1 MLIRSR
7 YIGVILLMTFLSGC
21 ASLGK
26 SNDVSLNIT
35 GVDYAGTGM
44 DAYQVKDPDNPKNRG
59 GGFSIRPYSADGVQ
73 CCYTVPKEWH
83 PGLKATVLLRYPL
96 EGTTHDEIS
105 ASLAKRQA
113 EGTLVE
119 TYQVEI
125 PRYTTPAKGTLWV
138 QFLPNKHVNL
148 VVSDLDPSHKDFPGK
163 VKGWPV
169 PSVEYRRKLVDQK
182 ISEVQDRLA
191 FNKEALED
199 LRENPEETTKEYWES
214 FRRTRTLDESK
225 YSGPDDPDFRFFLR
239 NYLTKYIS
247 DDTKEISKLK
257 EIRP

>member
-1 MLIRSR
+1 MLISSR
-7 YIGVILLMTFLSGC
+7 YVGVILLMAFLSGC
-21 ASLGK
+21 ASLGQ
-26 SNDVSLNIT
+26 SHDVSLNIT

-169 PSVEYRRKLVDQK
+169 PSVEYRRKLIDARMLESQERLERSKDLLDAV
-182 ISEVQDRLA
+182 ISGDISVLKRNWGYYKDISPEEISNFKSYLDPNFKSFFIKNLRWRITKDEQTIT
-191 FNKEALED
+191 D
-199 LRENPEETTKEYWES
+199 LR
-214 FRRTRTLDESK
+214 RR
-225 YSGPDDPDFRFFLR
+225 
-239 NYLTKYIS
+239 
-247 DDTKEISKLK
+247 
-257 EIRP
+257 RP

>member
-7 YIGVILLMTFLSGC
+7 YIGVILLMAFLSGC

-96 EGTTHDEIS
+96 EGETGDEIS

-138 QFLPNKHVNL
+138 QFLPNKHVSL

-169 PSVEYRRKLVDQK
+169 PSVEYINSKIMQK
-182 ISEVQDRLA
+182 IDLNNGEIKVYEKAIKEHDGTPERLRQYQEVIEQIKEE
-191 FNKEALED
+191 NKKYQEM
-199 LRENPEETTKEYWES
+199 LR
-214 FRRTRTLDESK
+214 
-225 YSGPDDPDFRFFLR
+225 
-239 NYLTKYIS
+239 
-247 DDTKEISKLK
+247 
-257 EIRP
+257 